1 MISSDSAWDE
11 HISKCRWG
19 TLTTLRISGS
29 PVSSIVAYA
38 RDIDE
43 LVVSTPQP
51 TFKVKTIRRNSM
63 VNLCI
68 FNSAEP
74 FNYVS
79 VEGIAEVETDDL
91 VRTTRLVFENISGAG
106 YEEPKDL
113 QGWLQADN
121 RVILRI
127 KPERV
132 FGVIR

>member
-1 MISSDSAWDE
+1 MATLIEMPKLSDTMTV
-11 HISKCRWG
+11 G
-19 TLTTLRISGS
+19 TLVNWLKKEGD
-29 PVSSIVAYA
+29 PVTNG
-38 RDIDE
+38 D
-43 LVVSTPQP
+43 
-51 TFKVKTIRRNSM
+51 M
-63 VNLCI
+63 
-68 FNSAEP
+68 
-74 FNYVS
+74 
-79 VEGIAEVETDDL
+79 IAEVETDDL